1 MIEAILGDRPQLARA
16 AHVARQDA
24 VSQILRLLAHL
35 VAEGIPVN
43 LETLYQTKDD
53 QFTSSEPAANTGL
66 VVTVPVGQIPMA
78 ITPRQPDL
86 PTTPASAVFAS
97 VMPTIEQLVA
107 SQLPVIQAQAA
118 FLRVNERYME
128 SMTGLVRFQTQLLLA
143 MGKQPGSL
151 TLPALPRWESDA
163 APSVT
168 APPRALSYEQC
179 CTYAVGKI
187 ADVLGPRYSEIDQF
201 PTRVRLPDGPLQLV
215 DRIIDIEGEP
225 LSMTRGRVVTEHTVR
240 PDRWYLEANRI
251 PTALSVEAGQADLFL
266 SGYLG
271 IDLQTRGLAVY
282 RLLDAVVTFHRGLPT
297 VGETIRYDIHID
309 RFTKQGE
316 VWLFHF
322 RFDGT
327 VNGEPFIT
335 MRNGVAGFFTAAALA
350 AGKGIVQTALDRK
363 ALPGKRPADW
373 RELVPQ
379 HQTTLT
385 ATQVDALRSGDLVTA
400 FGADFAGL
408 PLRNPVTLPGGMLR
422 LIDRVPLLDPN
433 GGRFGIGFV
442 RGEFDI
448 HPDDW
453 FLKCHFIDD
462 QVMPG
467 TLMYECCLHTLRV
480 LLLRIGWVGDAGEV
494 SYEPV
499 PGVESRL
506 KCRGQVIAST
516 RTVTYEVTVKEI
528 GYRPEPY
535 CLADALMYADG
546 KPIVEITNMST
557 RLVGLT
563 RERLESLWERPDTP
577 VVVHEKRQRPRVYDS
592 ASILAFSNGKPSEA
606 FGEPYQ
612 VFDSERVIARLP
624 GPPFQFLDCV
634 TDVQGEPFVLQA
646 GASCVAEYTVPPD
659 AWYFEANRCRLMPF
673 AVLLEIALQPCGWL
687 AAYCGSALTS
697 TEDLSFR
704 NLGGQATQLRAV
716 TPETGTLTTQVK
728 LTNVSRS
735 AGMII
740 QHFEMRVKDRVGTVY
755 DGTTY
760 FGFFTK
766 GQLAHQVGIRDAKVP
781 WPDAVAIDTT
791 QPLELPHS
799 SPFPAP
805 MLRMVDRIRVF
816 PTAGRAGLGLLIGTI
831 PVDPEAWFFKAHFY
845 QDPVWPGS
853 LGLESFLQLLKFAAW
868 QRWGP
873 RPERPWQ
880 TVALNQKHQW
890 LYRGQ
895 VLPTDR
901 EVTIVL
907 ELTQADDH
915 NQRLAANGFLLVDGR
930 VIYQMTDFTLQ

>member
-1 MIEAILGDRPQLARA
+1 
-16 AHVARQDA
+16 
-24 VSQILRLLAHL
+24 
-35 VAEGIPVN
+35 
-43 LETLYQTKDD
+43 
-53 QFTSSEPAANTGL
+53 
-66 VVTVPVGQIPMA
+66 
-78 ITPRQPDL
+78 
-86 PTTPASAVFAS
+86 
-97 VMPTIEQLVA
+97 
-107 SQLPVIQAQAA
+107 
-118 FLRVNERYME
+118 
-128 SMTGLVRFQTQLLLA
+128 
-143 MGKQPGSL
+143 
-151 TLPALPRWESDA
+151 
-163 APSVT
+163 
-168 APPRALSYEQC
+168 
-179 CTYAVGKI
+179 
-187 ADVLGPRYSEIDQF
+187 
-201 PTRVRLPDGPLQLV
+201 
-215 DRIIDIEGEP
+215 
-225 LSMTRGRVVTEHTVR
+225 
-240 PDRWYLEANRI
+240 
-251 PTALSVEAGQADLFL
+251 
-266 SGYLG
+266 
-271 IDLQTRGLAVY
+271 
-282 RLLDAVVTFHRGLPT
+282 
-297 VGETIRYDIHID
+297 
-309 RFTKQGE
+309 
-316 VWLFHF
+316 
-322 RFDGT
+322 
-327 VNGEPFIT
+327 
-335 MRNGVAGFFTAAALA
+335 
-350 AGKGIVQTALDRK
+350 
-363 ALPGKRPADW
+363 
-373 RELVPQ
+373 
-379 HQTTLT
+379 
-385 ATQVDALRSGDLVTA
+385 
-400 FGADFAGL
+400 
-408 PLRNPVTLPGGMLR
+408 
-422 LIDRVPLLDPN
+422 
-433 GGRFGIGFV
+433 
-442 RGEFDI
+442 
-448 HPDDW
+448 
-453 FLKCHFIDD
+453 
-462 QVMPG
+462 
-467 TLMYECCLHTLRV
+467 
-480 LLLRIGWVGDAGEV
+480 
-494 SYEPV
+494 
-499 PGVESRL
+499 
-506 KCRGQVIAST
+506 
-516 RTVTYEVTVKEI
+516 
-528 GYRPEPY
+528 
-535 CLADALMYADG
+535 MYADG